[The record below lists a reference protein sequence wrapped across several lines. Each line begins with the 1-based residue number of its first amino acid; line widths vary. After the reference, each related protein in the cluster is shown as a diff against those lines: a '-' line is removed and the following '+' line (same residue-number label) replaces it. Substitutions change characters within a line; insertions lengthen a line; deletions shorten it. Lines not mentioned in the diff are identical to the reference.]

1 MKLELNITEKD
12 KTILDEAYGGAG
24 LVEYLNNELASKLG
38 DYIRASKFEDIV
50 VDDAMKDEI
59 VAKIEAENAAEIL
72 AKEEII
78 V

>member
-59 VAKIEAENAAEIL
+59 IAKIG
-72 AKEEII
+72 AK
-78 V
+78 